1 MRRNSGGG
9 LRAAPQKLRAAKRGA
24 PRSKL
29 LRKGVRIWT
38 ASLSAHWRSVAIH
51 MQLVV
56 NLLGALRQEE
66 WDAAVIGGDDLA
78 VCQLL
83 FQALGHPSRKV
94 SGKLRFEV
102 PQPQPIFHSRLR
114 CDKGSP
120 PHGVKLAGESDG
132 QKKREN
138 ETSKQCVTNCDRF
151 YSGMRGHIACVWD

>member
-1 MRRNSGGG
+1 MDSLIVSSLANRSDSHAASGESARRFG
-9 LRAAPQKLRAAKRGA
+9 Q
-24 PRSKL
+24 
-29 LRKGVRIWT
+29 
-38 ASLSAHWRSVAIH
+38 
-51 MQLVV
+51 
-56 NLLGALRQEE
+56 E

-78 VCQLL
+78 VPQLL
-83 FQALGHPSRKV
+83 FQALGHPCRKV

-102 PQPQPIFHSRLR
+102 PQPIFHSRLR